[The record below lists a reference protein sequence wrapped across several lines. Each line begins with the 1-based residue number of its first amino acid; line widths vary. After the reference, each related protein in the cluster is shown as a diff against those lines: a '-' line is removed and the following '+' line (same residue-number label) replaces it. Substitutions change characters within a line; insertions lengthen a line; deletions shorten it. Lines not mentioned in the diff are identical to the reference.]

1 MKDFIIN
8 NAEILGTITVFLL
21 AYFLPN
27 PKIFSVG
34 KKVGEKIPKKLR
46 EELADKIDSFEQ
58 GLRGQN
64 VDGDGSLTSNEQ
76 INEGVSKLKVD
87 LGLEES
93 NLKNKV

>member
-1 MKDFIIN
+1 MKDFIMN
-8 NAEILGTITVFLL
+8 NSELIGIIAALVIGW
-21 AYFLPN
+21 FLPN
-27 PKIFSVG
+27 PKVNLFG

-64 VDGDGSLTSNEQ
+64 VDGDDSITSNEQ
-76 INEGVSKLKVD
+76 ISEGVSKLKVD

-93 NLKNKV
+93 KSKNKV

>member
-8 NAEILGTITVFLL
+8 NAEILGTVAVFFIGL
-21 AYFLPN
+21 FLPN

-64 VDGDGSLTSNEQ
+64 VDGDRSLTSNEQ
-76 INEGVSKLKVD
+76 ISEGVSKLKVD

>member
-1 MKDFIIN
+1 MKDFIMN
-8 NAEILGTITVFLL
+8 NSELIGIIAALVIGW
-21 AYFLPN
+21 FLPN
-27 PKIFSVG
+27 PKVNLFG

-64 VDGDGSLTSNEQ
+64 VDGDDSITSNEQ
-76 INEGVSKLKVD
+76 ISEGVSKLKVD